1 MAHDLRTPLTTI
13 QGTAKAVAD
22 GLVSDDKLTQ
32 TMETIMSKTAHMNE
46 LVNRLLI
53 FSKLESPDYQLHCQN
68 LDLVELIREVLLEQ
82 LDVAEKNKIHLNF
95 DLPESALEISGD
107 PTELRRV
114 FDNLIGNS
122 IQHNPPETTVQLKL
136 YTLDN
141 QLVLK
146 SRMMALPSLKNYKRN
161 YLIPLSAV
169 TAHVLLKMVV
179 D

>member
-82 LDVAEKNKIHLNF
+82 LDVAEKIR
-95 DLPESALEISGD
+95 S
-107 PTELRRV
+107 T
-114 FDNLIGNS
+114 
-122 IQHNPPETTVQLKL
+122 
-136 YTLDN
+136 
-141 QLVLK
+141 
-146 SRMMALPSLKNYKRN
+146 
-161 YLIPLSAV
+161 
-169 TAHVLLKMVV
+169 
-179 D
+179 

>member
-1 MAHDLRTPLTTI
+1 MGYGRLMKEIIVKNPCERGIRICRNRKFLQPFGGSAKKADQQRTSYEKERQLLFANMAHDLRTPLTTI

-82 LDVAEKNKIHLNF
+82 LDVAEKIR
-95 DLPESALEISGD
+95 S
-107 PTELRRV
+107 T
-114 FDNLIGNS
+114 
-122 IQHNPPETTVQLKL
+122 
-136 YTLDN
+136 
-141 QLVLK
+141 
-146 SRMMALPSLKNYKRN
+146 
-161 YLIPLSAV
+161 
-169 TAHVLLKMVV
+169 
-179 D
+179 